1 MLILPKEY
9 YTSFPQYPSYSVVV
23 SLWDKVQNSQELLER
38 VLSGDPQFEYA
49 LIDAGNIQSREQLL
63 AAVYRAIHDTEG
75 SLKRTR
81 NINSEVVFC
90 LSHRNNIIEELKR
103 FGISASTTT
112 LYAIKVIQKENETLI
127 RDSFRH
133 LEASIK
139 GEQVQFIEPNIQKYT
154 DLSRLEANYKTTN
167 PRAILD
173 GMILRG
179 YN

>member
-9 YTSFPQYPSYSVVV
+9 YTSFPQYPSYSVVI

-38 VLSGDPQFEYA
+38 VLSGDSQFEYA
-49 LIDAGNIQSREQLL
+49 LIDAANIQSREQLL

-75 SLKRTR
+75 SLRRTR

-103 FGISASTTT
+103 FGISPSTTA
-112 LYAIKVIQKENETLI
+112 LYAIKVIHKDAEMQI
-127 RDSFRH
+127 QDSFKH
-133 LEASIK
+133 LESSIK
-139 GEQVQFIEPNIQKYT
+139 GEQVQLIESNIHRYT
-154 DLSRLEANYKTTN
+154 DLSRLEDNYKTTDLQ
-167 PRAILD
+167 AILD
-173 GMILRG
+173 GIILRG